1 VAPDVQGNQ
10 AALGR
15 ELTFHLMAPARQALR
30 PPVDQQ
36 DRRTVRLAPFA
47 NVESDTVPAA
57 NGVNLLWAT
66 PLQLIDRHGWL
77 LIPGRGPPAGLGTKR
92 EALALPVIYHR
103 LTEAVRRRR
112 GVVTVEWSRWRRV
125 GS

>member
-1 VAPDVQGNQ
+1 VK
-10 AALGR
+10 
-15 ELTFHLMAPARQALR
+15 
-30 PPVDQQ
+30 
-36 DRRTVRLAPFA
+36 
-47 NVESDTVPAA
+47 SDTVSAA

-77 LIPGRGPPAGLGTKR
+77 LIPGRGPPAGLGMKR
-92 EALALPVIYHR
+92 EALALPVTYHR

-112 GVVTVEWSRWRRV
+112 GIVTVERSRWRRV

>member
-36 DRRTVRLAPFA
+36 DRRTVRLTPFA
-47 NVESDTVPAA
+47 NVKSDTVPAP
-57 NGVNLLWAT
+57 NGVNLLGAT
-66 PLQLIDRHGWL
+66 PL
-77 LIPGRGPPAGLGTKR
+77 
-92 EALALPVIYHR
+92 
-103 LTEAVRRRR
+103 
-112 GVVTVEWSRWRRV
+112 
-125 GS
+125 